1 MNNRHRTIAK
11 EVTLKGTGLHSGA
24 QVELTITPADSGG
37 IVFVRTDLEGSPTVK
52 ADALHV
58 TDTARGTTIGDGTAT
73 VSTIEH
79 VMAAL
84 YASGITQATVGIN
97 GPETPILDGSSRP
110 ILDLLG
116 TVGTRELKTEREVLH
131 FDGPFHFTDDKS
143 GASYLIVPAESTHYT
158 VLIDYNSRVLP
169 PQHATLKSIADFG
182 VDISPARTFSFLHE
196 LEFLLAN
203 NLIKGGNLDNA
214 LVFVEKPL
222 DDAHRERLS
231 TLFGHPDVQVTQA
244 GVLNNTELRFTNEPA
259 RHKLLDLIGDLA
271 LLGADIKGHIIATK
285 PGHGGNNALAR
296 ALTAKLKES
305 RRPQAPR
312 LDLNAKPLMD
322 INAIMAR
329 LPHRPP
335 FLFVDKIFELTE
347 THVIGIKNVTMNE
360 PFFVGHFPG
369 APVMPGVL
377 QIEAMAQVG
386 GILVLGT
393 VPDPENWLTYFL
405 KMENVKFRRM
415 VFPGDTLVFRMDL
428 LSPIR
433 RGLCH
438 MQGHAY
444 VNGEL
449 VMEAELMAQI
459 QRRKSDE

>member
-1 MNNRHRTIAK
+1 MTDRQHTIAK
-11 EVTLKGTGLHSGA
+11 AVTLKGVGLHSGA
-24 QVELTITPADSGG
+24 SVRLDIAPAENGG
-37 IVFVRTDLEGSPTVK
+37 IVFIRTDMDGQPRITASVLKV
-52 ADALHV
+52 V
-58 TDTARGTTIGDGTAT
+58 DTSRGTTIGQDGAT

-84 YASGITQATVGIN
+84 YALGICHAEISID
-97 GPETPILDGSSRP
+97 GPEMPILDGSSKP
-110 ILDLLG
+110 IVDALLSAG
-116 TVGTRELKTEREVLH
+116 LKELEGQREMLAIH
-131 FDGPFHFTDDKS
+131 GNFSFTDEKS
-143 GASYLIVPAESTHYT
+143 GASYLIIPAEKTSYT
-158 VLIDYNSRVLP
+158 VMIDYDSRVLP
-169 PQHATLKSIADFG
+169 PQHAVLSDIQDFEDHIA
-182 VDISPARTFSFLHE
+182 PARTFCFLHE
-196 LEFLLAN
+196 LEYLLDKQ
-203 NLIKGGNLDNA
+203 LIKGGNLDNA
-214 LVFVEKPL
+214 LVFVEQVL
-222 DDAHRERLS
+222 DDAHQRRLA
-231 TLFGHPDVQVTQA
+231 TLFNQPDVAVTRE
-244 GVLNNTELRFTNEPA
+244 GVLNNTDTRFINEPA

-285 PGHGGNNALAR
+285 PGHAGNAALGKALA
-296 ALTAKLKES
+296 ALLKES

-312 LDLNAKPLMD
+312 IDLNSQPLMD
-322 INAIMAR
+322 VNAIMAR

-347 THVIGIKNVTMNE
+347 THVVGIKNVSMNE

-405 KMENVKFRRM
+405 KMDNVKFRKM
-415 VFPGDTLVFRMDL
+415 VMPGDTLVFRMEL
-428 LSPIR
+428 LTPIR

-444 VNGEL
+444 VNNEL

-459 QRRKSDE
+459 QRRSDT

>member
-1 MNNRHRTIAK
+1 MTDRQHTIAK
-11 EVTLKGTGLHSGA
+11 AVTLSGVGLHSGA
-24 QVELTITPADSGG
+24 KVRLDIAPADSGG
-37 IVFVRTDLEGSPTVK
+37 IVFIRTDLDGQPRIPASVLK
-52 ADALHV
+52 V
-58 TDTARGTTIGDGTAT
+58 VDTSRGTTIGQDGVT

-84 YASGITQATVGIN
+84 YALGIN
-97 GPETPILDGSSRP
+97 HAEISIDGPEMPILDGSSKP
-110 ILDLLG
+110 IVDALLSAG
-116 TVGTRELKTEREVLH
+116 IKELEGQREVLTIH
-131 FDGPFHFTDDKS
+131 ENFSFTDEVS
-143 GASYLIVPAESTHYT
+143 GASYLIVPAEKTTYT
-158 VLIDYNSRVLP
+158 VMIDYNSRVLP
-169 PQHATLKSIADFG
+169 PQHAVLNDLNDFTEQIAP
-182 VDISPARTFSFLHE
+182 SRTFCFLHE
-196 LEFLLAN
+196 LEYLLDKQ
-203 NLIKGGNLDNA
+203 LIKGGNLDNA
-214 LVFVEKPL
+214 LVFVEQVL
-222 DDAHRERLS
+222 DEPHQKRLA
-231 TLFGHPDVQVTQA
+231 TLFNQPDVAVTRE
-244 GVLNNTELRFTNEPA
+244 GVLNNAETRFINEPA

-271 LLGADIKGHIIATK
+271 LLGADIQGHIIATK
-285 PGHGGNNALAR
+285 PGHAGNTALGK
-296 ALTAKLKES
+296 ALTALLKES

-312 LDLNAKPLMD
+312 IDLNAKPLMD
-322 INAIMAR
+322 VNAIMAR

-347 THVIGIKNVTMNE
+347 THVIGIKNVSMNE

-405 KMENVKFRRM
+405 KMDNVKFRKM
-415 VFPGDTLVFRMDL
+415 VMPGDTLIFRMDL

-438 MQGHAY
+438 MQGYAY

-459 QRRKSDE
+459 QRRTDQ

>member
-1 MNNRHRTIAK
+1 MTDRQHTIAK
-11 EVTLKGTGLHSGA
+11 AMTLNGVGLHSGA
-24 QVELTITPADSGG
+24 KVRLSIAPSERGG
-37 IVFVRTDLEGSPTVK
+37 IVFIRTDMEGQPRIPASVLK
-52 ADALHV
+52 V
-58 TDTARGTTIGDGTAT
+58 VDTSRGTTIGQDGAT

-84 YASGITQATVGIN
+84 YALGVSHAEISID
-97 GPETPILDGSSRP
+97 GPEMPILDGSSKP
-110 ILDLLG
+110 VVDALISAG
-116 TVGTRELKTEREVLH
+116 IKELEGQREVLAIH
-131 FDGPFHFTDDKS
+131 ENFSFTDENS
-143 GASYLIVPAESTHYT
+143 GASYLIIPAEKTSYT
-158 VLIDYNSRVLP
+158 VLIDYNSRVLA
-169 PQHATLKSIADFG
+169 PQHAVLHDIKDFLEQIAP
-182 VDISPARTFSFLHE
+182 SRTFCFLHE
-196 LEFLLAN
+196 LEYLLAKQ
-203 NLIKGGNLDNA
+203 LIKGGNLDNA
-214 LVFVEKPL
+214 LVFVEEVL
-222 DDAHRERLS
+222 DEAHQRRLA
-231 TLFGHPDVQVTQA
+231 TLFNQPDVAVTRE
-244 GVLNNTELRFTNEPA
+244 GVLNNADTRFSNEPA

-285 PGHGGNNALAR
+285 PGHAGNAALGKALA
-296 ALTAKLKES
+296 AMLKES
-305 RRPQAPR
+305 RKPQAPR
-312 LDLNAKPLMD
+312 IDLNSKPLMD
-322 INAIMAR
+322 VNAIMAR

-347 THVIGIKNVTMNE
+347 THVVGIKNVSMNE

-405 KMENVKFRRM
+405 KMDNVKFRKM
-415 VFPGDTLVFRMDL
+415 VMPGDTLIFRMDL

-438 MQGHAY
+438 MQGYAY
-444 VNGEL
+444 VNGEM

-459 QRRKSDE
+459 QRRSDM

>member
-1 MNNRHRTIAK
+1 MTDRQHTIAK
-11 EVTLKGTGLHSGA
+11 AVTLSGVGLHSGA
-24 QVELTITPADSGG
+24 KVRLNIAPAESGG
-37 IVFVRTDLEGSPTVK
+37 IVFIRTDLDGQPRITASVLK
-52 ADALHV
+52 V
-58 TDTARGTTIGDGTAT
+58 VDTSRGTTIGQDGVT

-84 YASGITQATVGIN
+84 YALGISHAEISID
-97 GPETPILDGSSRP
+97 GPEMPILDGSSKP
-110 ILDLLG
+110 IVDALISAG
-116 TVGTRELKTEREVLH
+116 IKELEGQREVLTIRDN
-131 FDGPFHFTDDKS
+131 FTFTDEVS
-143 GASYLIVPAESTHYT
+143 GASYLIIPAEKTSYT
-158 VLIDYNSRVLP
+158 VMIDYKSRVLA
-169 PQHATLKSIADFG
+169 PQHAVLQDLNDFAEL
-182 VDISPARTFSFLHE
+182 ISPSRTFCFLHE
-196 LEFLLAN
+196 LEYLLDKQ
-203 NLIKGGNLDNA
+203 LIKGGNLDNA
-214 LVFVEKPL
+214 LVFVEEVL
-222 DDAHRERLS
+222 DEAHQKRLA
-231 TLFGHPDVQVTQA
+231 TLFNQPDVAVTCE
-244 GVLNNTELRFTNEPA
+244 GVLNNAVTRFTNEPA

-285 PGHGGNNALAR
+285 PGHAGNAALGKALA
-296 ALTAKLKES
+296 TMLKES
-305 RRPQAPR
+305 RKPQAPR
-312 LDLNAKPLMD
+312 IDLNSRPVMD
-322 INAIMAR
+322 VNAIMAR

-347 THVIGIKNVTMNE
+347 THVVGIKNVSMNE

-405 KMENVKFRRM
+405 KMDNVKFRKM
-415 VFPGDTLVFRMDL
+415 VMPGDTLIFRMDL

-438 MQGHAY
+438 MQGYAY
-444 VNGEL
+444 VNNEL

-459 QRRKSDE
+459 QRRSDT